1 MRLDRKMTLLDMVR
15 HVDHCLSGLCA
26 NEAKLD
32 QMNTESLECDKSRM

>member
-32 QMNTESLECDKSRM
+32 TDEYRESRM